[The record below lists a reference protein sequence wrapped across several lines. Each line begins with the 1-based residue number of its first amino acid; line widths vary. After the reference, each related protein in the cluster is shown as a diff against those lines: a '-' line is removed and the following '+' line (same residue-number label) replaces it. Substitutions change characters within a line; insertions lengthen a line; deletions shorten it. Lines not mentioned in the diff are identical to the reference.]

1 MNEAPDK
8 VFIAMIK
15 RFDLYHFWFL
25 EFALGSIISI
35 TLLEKLVLV

>member
-8 VFIAMIK
+8 VFIPMIK
-15 RFDLYHFWFL
+15 RSNLYHLGFL
-25 EFALGSIISI
+25 EFASGSIISI